1 MRNIEVNISKN
12 SLLLQTGE
20 GHSLW
25 EIVEEW
31 EGGVHTLR

>member
-1 MRNIEVNISKN
+1 MRKTEVSISKN

-20 GHSLW
+20 GHLVW
-25 EIVEEW
+25 EIVEGW